1 VYEGNVF
8 RTGAARGI
16 LAMKLKNL
24 LLKNRAA
31 ILDRWFRLI
40 IETYP
45 SETSKFLKSQ
55 KDRFANPV
63 GAAISEGIEGLYE
76 HLLGEGDLVE
86 VSSFL
91 DRIIRI
97 RAIQDFSPSQA
108 VAFVF
113 SLKKAIREQLENE
126 IRDNPVADELLAVE
140 SRIDDL
146 ILLSF
151 DIYMNCREKIYEI
164 KANEARNRTFTL
176 LERAGLVS
184 EIPEQESDLDDSNN
198 NSST

>member
-1 VYEGNVF
+1 M
-8 RTGAARGI
+8 

-76 HLLGEGDLVE
+76 HLLGESDSVE

-126 IRDNPVADELLAVE
+126 IRDITIAGELLAVE

-151 DIYMNCREKIYEI
+151 DIYMNCREKVYEI

>member
-1 VYEGNVF
+1 
-8 RTGAARGI
+8 
-16 LAMKLKNL
+16 MKLKNL

>member
-1 VYEGNVF
+1 MN
-8 RTGAARGI
+8 
-16 LAMKLKNL
+16 LNDL
-24 LLKNRAA
+24 LLKNQAA

-63 GAAISEGIEGLYE
+63 GAAISEGIQGLYE
-76 HLLGEGDLVE
+76 QLLEGLDPVKA
-86 VSSFL
+86 SSFL

-97 RAIQDFSPSQA
+97 RAIQDFTPSQA
-108 VAFVF
+108 VACVVF
-113 SLKKAIREQLENE
+113 LKKAIREQLEHE
-126 IRDNPVADELLAVE
+126 IRESGIARELLAVE

-146 ILLSF
+146 TLLSF
-151 DIYMNCREKIYEI
+151 DIYMNCREKVYEI

-176 LERAGLVS
+176 LERANLVS
-184 EIPEQESDLDDSNN
+184 EVPEDEPDPADGNN
-198 NSST
+198 NGSN

>member
-1 VYEGNVF
+1 MN
-8 RTGAARGI
+8 
-16 LAMKLKNL
+16 LKDL

-31 ILDRWFRLI
+31 ILERWFRLI

-76 HLLGEGDLVE
+76 HLLGESDPVE

-97 RAIQDFSPSQA
+97 RAIQDFAPSQA
-108 VAFVF
+108 VAFVVF
-113 SLKKAIREQLENE
+113 LKKAIREQLGKE
-126 IRDNPVADELLAVE
+126 IRDKTVADELLAVE

-146 ILLSF
+146 TLLSF
-151 DIYMNCREKIYEI
+151 DIYMNCREKVYEI
-164 KANEARNRTFTL
+164 KANEIRNRTFTL
-176 LERAGLVS
+176 LERADLVS
-184 EIPEQESDLDDSNN
+184 EIPEQEPDLEDSNN